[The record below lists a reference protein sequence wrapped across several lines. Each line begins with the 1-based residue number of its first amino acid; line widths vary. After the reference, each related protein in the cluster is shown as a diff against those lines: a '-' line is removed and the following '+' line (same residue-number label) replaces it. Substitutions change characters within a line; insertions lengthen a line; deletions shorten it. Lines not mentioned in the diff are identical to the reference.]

1 MVELGMFQHSNG
13 VGMKIIGIRYLYP
26 VLAAGLLLTALTVY
40 TAVGLLF
47 EQARITSVLRE
58 NVSSRAAAADFRGTL
73 NTLVALEL
81 HQVESVSEL
90 HSKALT
96 QISTIQR
103 FADHSEE
110 LRLVQKI
117 VDGFAA
123 YLNMW
128 ENAVATPE
136 PERKE
141 NQALA
146 IKFLQTSVLLPVRE
160 IEGYNDKQIETVTSA
175 HERVLSQLA
184 WGVASVSLL
193 GGIAGVLFGYTVARL
208 LTRSIH
214 KLRIQ
219 IHDAAGKLSPETP
232 DVLVQENEGFSGL
245 HEALE
250 DLDERIVATIR
261 QLHDRET
268 QMVRS
273 EQLASLGKLAAG
285 VGHELRNPLT
295 SVKMLVQTGLEE
307 DGILSRSDL
316 KIIEAEVRRME
327 RSLQTFLAFARLPKP
342 ERKRVELNDVLEC
355 TLDLIGGRAKRQHV
369 VISTETIN
377 GDIEFVVDKAQL
389 QQVLV
394 NLAINAL
401 DAMPNGGSLT
411 IRTQLVS
418 DGVRIDVVDNGVGFS
433 DEALANLFQAF
444 SSSKEMGVGLGLV
457 ICRRIIEE
465 HGGAISAEHTPG
477 GGATFTIWLPVGL

>member
-1 MVELGMFQHSNG
+1 
-13 VGMKIIGIRYLYP
+13 MKIIGIRYLYP
-26 VLAAGLLLTALTVY
+26 VLVAGVLLTGLTVY

-47 EQARITSVLRE
+47 EQARITRVLRE

-73 NTLVALEL
+73 NTLVALETN
-81 HQVESVSEL
+81 QVEGVAEL
-90 HSKALT
+90 HSKALM
-96 QISTIQR
+96 QISTIQKY
-103 FADHSEE
+103 ADHAEE
-110 LRLVQKI
+110 QRLVQII
-117 VDGFAA
+117 VDGFAQ
-123 YLNMW
+123 YLSLW
-128 ENAVATPE
+128 EKATSTSEAVKNEELVST
-136 PERKE
+136 
-141 NQALA
+141 
-146 IKFLQTSVLLPVRE
+146 IKFLQTNVLLPVRE
-160 IEGYNDKQIETVTSA
+160 IEAYNDQQIETVTSA

-184 WGVASVSLL
+184 WGVAMVSIL
-193 GGIAGVLFGYTVARL
+193 GGIAGLMFGYTVARL

-219 IHDAAGKLSPETP
+219 IHDVAGKLSPETP
-232 DVLVQENEGFSGL
+232 EVAVQENEGFSGL

-250 DLDERIVATIR
+250 DLDERIVAIIG
-261 QLHDRET
+261 QLHHRET

-307 DGILSRSDL
+307 DGILSRNDL
-316 KIIEAEVRRME
+316 KIIESEVRRME

-342 ERKRVELNDVLEC
+342 ERRLVELNDVLDC
-355 TLDLIGGRAKRQHV
+355 TLDLIGGRAKRQRV
-369 VISTETIN
+369 MVTVDTLN

-411 IRTQLVS
+411 LRTQLAGG
-418 DGVRIDVVDNGVGFS
+418 GVRIDVIDNGVGFS
-433 DEALANLFQAF
+433 DEALSNLFQAF
-444 SSSKEMGVGLGLV
+444 SSSKDTGVGLGLV

-465 HGGAISAEHTPG
+465 HNGAISAQHTPG
-477 GGATFTIWLPVGL
+477 GGATFTIWLPLGK

>member
-1 MVELGMFQHSNG
+1 
-13 VGMKIIGIRYLYP
+13 MKIIGIRYLYP
-26 VLAAGLLLTALTVY
+26 VLVAGILLTGLTVY

-47 EQARITSVLRE
+47 EQARITRVLRE

-73 NTLVALEL
+73 NTLVALETN
-81 HQVESVSEL
+81 QVEGVSEL
-90 HSKALT
+90 HSKALM
-96 QISTIQR
+96 QISAIQK
-103 FADHSEE
+103 FADHAEE
-110 LRLVQKI
+110 QRLVQII
-117 VDGFAA
+117 VDGFAQ
-123 YLNMW
+123 YLSLW
-128 ENAVATPE
+128 EKATSTSEAVKSEELVST
-136 PERKE
+136 
-141 NQALA
+141 
-146 IKFLQTSVLLPVRE
+146 IKFLQTNVLLPVRE
-160 IEGYNDKQIETVTSA
+160 IEAYNDQQIETVTSA

-184 WGVASVSLL
+184 WGVATVSIL
-193 GGIAGVLFGYTVARL
+193 GGIAGLMFGYTVARL

-219 IHDAAGKLSPETP
+219 IHDVAGKLSPETP
-232 DVLVQENEGFSGL
+232 EVMVQQNEGFSGL

-250 DLDERIVATIR
+250 DLDERIVAIIG
-261 QLHDRET
+261 QLHHRET

-316 KIIEAEVRRME
+316 KIIESEVRRME

-342 ERKRVELNDVLEC
+342 ERRLVELNDVLDC
-355 TLDLIGGRAKRQHV
+355 TLDLIGGRAKRQRV
-369 VISTETIN
+369 MVTVDTLN

-401 DAMPNGGSLT
+401 DAMPNGGSLAL
-411 IRTQLVS
+411 RTQLAGG
-418 DGVRIDVVDNGVGFS
+418 GVRIDVIDNGVGFS

-444 SSSKEMGVGLGLV
+444 SSSKDTGVGLGLV

-465 HGGAISAEHTPG
+465 HNGAISAQHTPG
-477 GGATFTIWLPVGL
+477 GGATFTLWLPLGK

>member
-1 MVELGMFQHSNG
+1 
-13 VGMKIIGIRYLYP
+13 MKIIGIRYLYP
-26 VLAAGLLLTALTVY
+26 VLVAGILLTGLTVY

-47 EQARITSVLRE
+47 EQARITRVLRE

-73 NTLVALEL
+73 NTLVALETN
-81 HQVESVSEL
+81 QVEGVAEL
-90 HSKALT
+90 HSKALM
-96 QISTIQR
+96 QISAIQKY
-103 FADHSEE
+103 ADHAEE
-110 LRLVQKI
+110 QRLVQII
-117 VDGFAA
+117 VDGFAQ
-123 YLNMW
+123 YLSLW
-128 ENAVATPE
+128 EKATSTSEAVKNEELVNT
-136 PERKE
+136 
-141 NQALA
+141 
-146 IKFLQTSVLLPVRE
+146 IKFLQTNVLLPVRE
-160 IEGYNDKQIETVTSA
+160 IEAYNDQQIETVTSA

-184 WGVASVSLL
+184 WGVATVSIL
-193 GGIAGVLFGYTVARL
+193 GGIAGLMFGYTVARL

-219 IHDAAGKLSPETP
+219 IHDVAGKLSPETP
-232 DVLVQENEGFSGL
+232 EVMVQENEGFSGL

-250 DLDERIVATIR
+250 DLDERIVAIIG
-261 QLHDRET
+261 QLHHRET

-295 SVKMLVQTGLEE
+295 SVKMLVQTGLEK
-307 DGILSRSDL
+307 DGILSRNDL
-316 KIIEAEVRRME
+316 KIIESEVRRME

-342 ERKRVELNDVLEC
+342 ERRLVELNDVLDC
-355 TLDLIGGRAKRQHV
+355 TLELIGGRAKRQRV
-369 VISTETIN
+369 MVTVDTLN

-411 IRTQLVS
+411 LRTQLAGG
-418 DGVRIDVVDNGVGFS
+418 GVRIDVIDNGVGFS

-444 SSSKEMGVGLGLV
+444 SSSKDTGVGLGLV

-465 HGGAISAEHTPG
+465 HNGAISAQHTAG
-477 GGATFTIWLPVGL
+477 GGATFTIWLPLGK

>member
-1 MVELGMFQHSNG
+1 
-13 VGMKIIGIRYLYP
+13 MKIIGIRYLYP
-26 VLAAGLLLTALTVY
+26 VLVAGVLLTGLTVY

-47 EQARITSVLRE
+47 EQARITRVLRE

-73 NTLVALEL
+73 NTLVALETN
-81 HQVESVSEL
+81 QVEGVAEL
-90 HSKALT
+90 HSKALM
-96 QISTIQR
+96 QISATQKY
-103 FADHSEE
+103 ADHAEE
-110 LRLVQKI
+110 QRLVQII
-117 VDGFAA
+117 VDGFAQ
-123 YLNMW
+123 YLSLW
-128 ENAVATPE
+128 EKATSTSEAVKNEELVST
-136 PERKE
+136 
-141 NQALA
+141 
-146 IKFLQTSVLLPVRE
+146 IKFLQTNVLLPVRE
-160 IEGYNDKQIETVTSA
+160 IEAYNDQQIETVTSA

-184 WGVASVSLL
+184 WGVAMVSIL
-193 GGIAGVLFGYTVARL
+193 GGIAGLMFGYTVARL

-219 IHDAAGKLSPETP
+219 IHDVAGKLSPETP
-232 DVLVQENEGFSGL
+232 EVAVQENEGFSGL

-250 DLDERIVATIR
+250 DLDERIVAIIG
-261 QLHDRET
+261 QLHHRET

-307 DGILSRSDL
+307 DGILSRNDL
-316 KIIEAEVRRME
+316 KIIESEVRRME

-342 ERKRVELNDVLEC
+342 ERRLVELNDVLDC
-355 TLDLIGGRAKRQHV
+355 TLDLIGGRAKRQRV
-369 VISTETIN
+369 MVTVDTLN

-411 IRTQLVS
+411 LRTQLAGG
-418 DGVRIDVVDNGVGFS
+418 GVRIDVIDNGVGFS
-433 DEALANLFQAF
+433 DEALSNLFQAF
-444 SSSKEMGVGLGLV
+444 SSSKDTGVGLGLV

-465 HGGAISAEHTPG
+465 HNGAISAQHTPG
-477 GGATFTIWLPVGL
+477 GGATFTIWLPLGK

>member
-1 MVELGMFQHSNG
+1 
-13 VGMKIIGIRYLYP
+13 MKIIGVRYLYP
-26 VLAAGLLLTALTVY
+26 VLVAGILLTGLTVY

-47 EQARITSVLRE
+47 EQARITRVLRE

-73 NTLVALEL
+73 NTLVALETN
-81 HQVESVSEL
+81 QVEGGSEL
-90 HSKALT
+90 HSKALM
-96 QISTIQR
+96 QISAIQK
-103 FADHSEE
+103 FADHAEE
-110 LRLVQKI
+110 QRLVQII
-117 VDGFAA
+117 VDGFAQ
-123 YLNMW
+123 YLSLW
-128 ENAVATPE
+128 EKATSTSEAVKSEELVST
-136 PERKE
+136 
-141 NQALA
+141 
-146 IKFLQTSVLLPVRE
+146 IKFLQTNVLLPVRE
-160 IEGYNDKQIETVTSA
+160 IEAYNDQQIETVTSA

-184 WGVASVSLL
+184 WGVATVSIL
-193 GGIAGVLFGYTVARL
+193 GGIAGLMFGYTVARL

-219 IHDAAGKLSPETP
+219 IHDVAGKLSPETP
-232 DVLVQENEGFSGL
+232 EVMVQQNEGFSGL

-250 DLDERIVATIR
+250 DLDERIVAIIG
-261 QLHDRET
+261 QLHHRET

-316 KIIEAEVRRME
+316 KIIESEVRRME

-342 ERKRVELNDVLEC
+342 ERRLVELNDVLDC
-355 TLDLIGGRAKRQHV
+355 TLDLIGGRAKRQRV
-369 VISTETIN
+369 MVTVDTLN

-401 DAMPNGGSLT
+401 DAMPNGGSLAL
-411 IRTQLVS
+411 RTQLAGG
-418 DGVRIDVVDNGVGFS
+418 GVRIDVIDNGVGFS

-444 SSSKEMGVGLGLV
+444 SSSKDTGVGLGLV

-465 HGGAISAEHTPG
+465 HNGAISAQHTPG
-477 GGATFTIWLPVGL
+477 GGATFTLWLPLGK

>member
-1 MVELGMFQHSNG
+1 
-13 VGMKIIGIRYLYP
+13 MKIIGIRYLYP
-26 VLAAGLLLTALTVY
+26 VLVAGILLTGLTVY

-47 EQARITSVLRE
+47 EQARITRVLRE

-73 NTLVALEL
+73 NTLVALETN
-81 HQVESVSEL
+81 QVEGVAEL

-96 QISTIQR
+96 QISAIQKY
-103 FADHSEE
+103 ADHAEE
-110 LRLVQKI
+110 QRLVQII
-117 VDGFAA
+117 VDGFAQ
-123 YLNMW
+123 YLSLW
-128 ENAVATPE
+128 EKATSTSEAVKNEELVST
-136 PERKE
+136 
-141 NQALA
+141 
-146 IKFLQTSVLLPVRE
+146 IKFLQTNVLLPVRE
-160 IEGYNDKQIETVTSA
+160 IEAYNDQQIETVTSA

-184 WGVASVSLL
+184 WGVAMVSIL
-193 GGIAGVLFGYTVARL
+193 GGIAGLMFGYTVARL

-219 IHDAAGKLSPETP
+219 IHDVAGKLSPETP
-232 DVLVQENEGFSGL
+232 EVMVQQNEGFSGL

-250 DLDERIVATIR
+250 DLDERIVAIIG
-261 QLHDRET
+261 QLHHRET

-307 DGILSRSDL
+307 DGILSRNDL
-316 KIIEAEVRRME
+316 KIIESEVRRME

-342 ERKRVELNDVLEC
+342 ERRLVELNDVLDC
-355 TLDLIGGRAKRQHV
+355 TLDLIGGRAKRQRV
-369 VISTETIN
+369 MVTVDTLN

-411 IRTQLVS
+411 LRTQLAGG
-418 DGVRIDVVDNGVGFS
+418 GVRIDVIDNGVGFS
-433 DEALANLFQAF
+433 DEALSNLFQAF
-444 SSSKEMGVGLGLV
+444 SSSKDTGVGLGLV

-465 HGGAISAEHTPG
+465 HNGAISAQHTPG
-477 GGATFTIWLPVGL
+477 GGATFTIWLPLGK

>member
-1 MVELGMFQHSNG
+1 
-13 VGMKIIGIRYLYP
+13 MKIIGIRYLYP
-26 VLAAGLLLTALTVY
+26 VLVAGVLLTGLTVY

-47 EQARITSVLRE
+47 EQARITRVLRE

-73 NTLVALEL
+73 NTLVALETN
-81 HQVESVSEL
+81 QVEGVAEL
-90 HSKALT
+90 HSKALM
-96 QISTIQR
+96 QISTIQKY
-103 FADHSEE
+103 ADHAEE
-110 LRLVQKI
+110 QRLVQII
-117 VDGFAA
+117 VDGFAQ
-123 YLNMW
+123 YLSLW
-128 ENAVATPE
+128 EKATSTSEAVKNEELVST
-136 PERKE
+136 
-141 NQALA
+141 
-146 IKFLQTSVLLPVRE
+146 IKFLQTNVLLPVRE
-160 IEGYNDKQIETVTSA
+160 IEAYNDQQIETVTSA

-184 WGVASVSLL
+184 WGVAMVSIL
-193 GGIAGVLFGYTVARL
+193 GGIAGLMFGYTVARL

-219 IHDAAGKLSPETP
+219 IHDVAGKLSPETP
-232 DVLVQENEGFSGL
+232 EVAVQENEGFSGL

-250 DLDERIVATIR
+250 DLDERIVAIIG
-261 QLHDRET
+261 QLHHRET

-307 DGILSRSDL
+307 DGILSRNDL
-316 KIIEAEVRRME
+316 KIIESEVRRME

-342 ERKRVELNDVLEC
+342 ERRLVELNDVLDC
-355 TLDLIGGRAKRQHV
+355 TLDLIGGRAKRQR
-369 VISTETIN
+369 VIVTVDTLN

-411 IRTQLVS
+411 LRTQLAGG
-418 DGVRIDVVDNGVGFS
+418 GVRIDVIDNGVGFS
-433 DEALANLFQAF
+433 DEALSNLFQAF
-444 SSSKEMGVGLGLV
+444 SSSKDTGVGLGLV

-465 HGGAISAEHTPG
+465 HNGAISAQHTPG
-477 GGATFTIWLPVGL
+477 GGATFTIWLPLGK

>member
-1 MVELGMFQHSNG
+1 
-13 VGMKIIGIRYLYP
+13 MKIIGIRYLYP

-47 EQARITSVLRE
+47 EQARITRVLRE

-81 HQVESVSEL
+81 NQVESVSEL
-90 HSKALT
+90 HSRALT
-96 QISTIQR
+96 QISTIQKY
-103 FADHSEE
+103 ADHSEE
-110 LRLVQKI
+110 QRLVQLI
-117 VDGFAA
+117 VDGFAT

-128 ENAVATPE
+128 EKAVATAE
-136 PERKE
+136 AERKDS
-141 NQALA
+141 QATA
-146 IKFLQTSVLLPVRE
+146 IKFLQTNVLLPVRE
-160 IEGYNDKQIETVTSA
+160 IEGYSDKQIETVTAA

-184 WGVASVSLL
+184 WGVASVSVL

-232 DVLVQENEGFSGL
+232 DVLLQENEGFSGL

-316 KIIEAEVRRME
+316 KIIESEVRRME

-342 ERKRVELNDVLEC
+342 ERKRVELNEVLDC
-355 TLDLIGGRAKRQHV
+355 TLDLIAGRAKRQHV
-369 VISTETIN
+369 VVTTETLDGN
-377 GDIEFVVDKAQL
+377 IEFVVDKAQL

-401 DAMPNGGSLT
+401 DAMSSGGTLT
-411 IRTQLVS
+411 LRTQLAS
-418 DGVRIDVVDNGVGFS
+418 DGVRIDVIDNGSGFS
-433 DEALANLFQAF
+433 DEALSGLFQAF
-444 SSSKEMGVGLGLV
+444 SSSKEAGVGLGLV

-465 HGGAISAEHTPG
+465 HGGAISAQHTPG
-477 GGATFTIWLPVGL
+477 GGATFTIWLPLGK

>member
-1 MVELGMFQHSNG
+1 
-13 VGMKIIGIRYLYP
+13 MKIIGIRYLYP
-26 VLAAGLLLTALTVY
+26 VLVAGVLLTGLTVY

-47 EQARITSVLRE
+47 EQARITRVLRE

-73 NTLVALEL
+73 NTLVALETN
-81 HQVESVSEL
+81 QVEGVAEL
-90 HSKALT
+90 HSKALM
-96 QISTIQR
+96 QISAIQKY
-103 FADHSEE
+103 ADHAEE
-110 LRLVQKI
+110 QRLVQII
-117 VDGFAA
+117 VDGFAQ
-123 YLNMW
+123 YLSLW
-128 ENAVATPE
+128 EKATSTSEAVKNEELVST
-136 PERKE
+136 
-141 NQALA
+141 
-146 IKFLQTSVLLPVRE
+146 IKFLQTNVLLPVRE
-160 IEGYNDKQIETVTSA
+160 IEAYNDQQIETVTSA

-184 WGVASVSLL
+184 WGVTTVSIL
-193 GGIAGVLFGYTVARL
+193 GGIAGFMFGYTVARL

-219 IHDAAGKLSPETP
+219 IHDVAGKLSPETP
-232 DVLVQENEGFSGL
+232 EVMVQQNEGFSGL

-250 DLDERIVATIR
+250 DLDERIVAIIG
-261 QLHDRET
+261 QLHHRET

-307 DGILSRSDL
+307 DGILSRNDL
-316 KIIEAEVRRME
+316 KIIESEVRRME

-342 ERKRVELNDVLEC
+342 ERRLVELNDVLDC
-355 TLDLIGGRAKRQHV
+355 TLDLIGGRAKRQRV
-369 VISTETIN
+369 MVTVDTLN

-411 IRTQLVS
+411 LRTQLAGG
-418 DGVRIDVVDNGVGFS
+418 GVRIDVIDNGVGFS
-433 DEALANLFQAF
+433 DEALSNLFQAF
-444 SSSKEMGVGLGLV
+444 SSSKDTGVGLGLV

-465 HGGAISAEHTPG
+465 HNGAISAQHTPG
-477 GGATFTIWLPVGL
+477 GGATFTIWLPLGK

>member
-1 MVELGMFQHSNG
+1 
-13 VGMKIIGIRYLYP
+13 MKIIGIRYLYP
-26 VLAAGLLLTALTVY
+26 VLVAGVLLTGLTVY

-47 EQARITSVLRE
+47 EQARITRVLRE

-73 NTLVALEL
+73 NTLVALETN
-81 HQVESVSEL
+81 QVEGVAEL

-96 QISTIQR
+96 QISAIQKY
-103 FADHSEE
+103 ADHAEE
-110 LRLVQKI
+110 QRLVQII
-117 VDGFAA
+117 VDGFAQ
-123 YLNMW
+123 YLSLW
-128 ENAVATPE
+128 EKATSTSEAVKNEELVST
-136 PERKE
+136 
-141 NQALA
+141 
-146 IKFLQTSVLLPVRE
+146 IKFLQTNVLLPVRE
-160 IEGYNDKQIETVTSA
+160 IEAYNDQQIETVTSA

-184 WGVASVSLL
+184 WGVAMVSIL
-193 GGIAGVLFGYTVARL
+193 GGIAGLMFGYTVARL

-219 IHDAAGKLSPETP
+219 IHDVAGKLSPETP
-232 DVLVQENEGFSGL
+232 EVAVQENEGFSGL

-250 DLDERIVATIR
+250 DLDERIVAIIG
-261 QLHDRET
+261 QLHHRET

-307 DGILSRSDL
+307 DGILSRNDL
-316 KIIEAEVRRME
+316 KIIESEVRRME

-342 ERKRVELNDVLEC
+342 ERRLVELNDVLDC
-355 TLDLIGGRAKRQHV
+355 TLDLIGGRAKRQRV
-369 VISTETIN
+369 MVTVDTLN

-411 IRTQLVS
+411 LRTQLAGG
-418 DGVRIDVVDNGVGFS
+418 GVRIDVIDNGVGFS
-433 DEALANLFQAF
+433 DEALSNLFQAF
-444 SSSKEMGVGLGLV
+444 SSSKDTGVGLGLV

-465 HGGAISAEHTPG
+465 HNGAISAQHTPG
-477 GGATFTIWLPVGL
+477 GGATFTIWLPLGK

>member
-1 MVELGMFQHSNG
+1 
-13 VGMKIIGIRYLYP
+13 MKIIGIRYLYP

-47 EQARITSVLRE
+47 EQARITRVLRE

-81 HQVESVSEL
+81 NQIESVSEL
-90 HSKALT
+90 HSRALT
-96 QISTIQR
+96 QISTIQKY
-103 FADHSEE
+103 ADHSEE
-110 LRLVQKI
+110 QRLVQQI
-117 VDGFAA
+117 VDGFAT

-128 ENAVATPE
+128 EKAVATAE
-136 PERKE
+136 AERKDS
-141 NQALA
+141 QSTA
-146 IKFLQTSVLLPVRE
+146 IKFLQTNVLLPVRE
-160 IEGYNDKQIETVTSA
+160 IEGYNDKQIETVTAA

-184 WGVASVSLL
+184 WGVASVSIF

-232 DVLVQENEGFSGL
+232 DVLIQQNEGFSGL

-342 ERKRVELNDVLEC
+342 ERKRVELNDVLDC
-355 TLDLIGGRAKRQHV
+355 TLDLIAGRAKRQHV
-369 VISTETIN
+369 TVTVDN
-377 GDIEFVVDKAQL
+377 LDGNIEFVVDKAQL

-411 IRTQLVS
+411 LRTKLAS
-418 DGVRIDVVDNGVGFS
+418 DGLRIDVIDNGCGFS
-433 DEALANLFQAF
+433 DEALASLFQAF
-444 SSSKEMGVGLGLV
+444 SSSKETGVGLGLV

-465 HGGAISAEHTPG
+465 HGGAISAQHTPG
-477 GGATFTIWLPVGL
+477 GGATFTIWLPLGM

>member
-1 MVELGMFQHSNG
+1 
-13 VGMKIIGIRYLYP
+13 MKIIGIRYLYP
-26 VLAAGLLLTALTVY
+26 VLVAGILLTGLTVY

-47 EQARITSVLRE
+47 EQARITRVLRE

-73 NTLVALEL
+73 NTLVALETN
-81 HQVESVSEL
+81 QVEGVAEL
-90 HSKALT
+90 HSKALM
-96 QISTIQR
+96 QISAIQR
-103 FADHSEE
+103 YADHAEE
-110 LRLVQKI
+110 QRLVQII
-117 VDGFAA
+117 VDGFAQ
-123 YLNMW
+123 YLSLW
-128 ENAVATPE
+128 EKATSTSEAVKNEELVST
-136 PERKE
+136 
-141 NQALA
+141 
-146 IKFLQTSVLLPVRE
+146 IKFLQTNVLLPVRE
-160 IEGYNDKQIETVTSA
+160 IEAYNDQQIETVTSA

-184 WGVASVSLL
+184 WGVTTVSIL
-193 GGIAGVLFGYTVARL
+193 GGIAGLMFGYTVARL

-219 IHDAAGKLSPETP
+219 IHDVAGKLSPETP
-232 DVLVQENEGFSGL
+232 EVMVQQNEGFSGL

-250 DLDERIVATIR
+250 DLDERIVAIIG
-261 QLHDRET
+261 QLHHRET

-307 DGILSRSDL
+307 DGILSRNDL
-316 KIIEAEVRRME
+316 KIIESEVRRME

-342 ERKRVELNDVLEC
+342 ERRLVELNDVLDC
-355 TLDLIGGRAKRQHV
+355 TLDLIGGRAKRQRV
-369 VISTETIN
+369 MVTVDTLN

-411 IRTQLVS
+411 LRTQLAGG
-418 DGVRIDVVDNGVGFS
+418 GVRIDVIDNGVGFS

-444 SSSKEMGVGLGLV
+444 SSSKDTGVGLGLV

-465 HGGAISAEHTPG
+465 HNGAISAQHTPG
-477 GGATFTIWLPVGL
+477 GGATFTIWLPLGK